1 MQAHATALTKFEA
14 LPEKTQK
21 ALTKPA
27 EPDRL
32 IPYAKKGDT
41 VLVHYVGYLEDGMK
55 EFDNSYT
62 RKIELEFTVGV
73 GQV

>member
-1 MQAHATALTKFEA
+1 VQDHKIALKKFEA

-21 ALTKPA
+21 TSTKPA
-27 EPDRL
+27 APDKL

-41 VLVHYVGYLEDGMK
+41 VLVHYVGFLEDGMK